1 MGDFGN
7 QRIQL
12 VVKDTKGQAAEAQ
25 AKATEATQEGASLI
39 LGPLFA
45 ANVSAASGIA
55 QPARVPIIAF
65 STDTSV
71 AKRGVYL
78 FSFTPQSD
86 TRRIIEYAGSQGRR
100 SVLAFLPSNAEGTLR
115 ESVLRQTAGRN
126 GMQVNVVKYAVTRE
140 GVELAVQQ
148 AVTTVQTSDT
158 IYIPDGGAI
167 PATVLTSLQRS
178 GVSLAGKQ
186 ILGSG
191 KWESVRKNNN
201 ALEGALYPG
210 RDTSRFTQFAT
221 RYQTKF
227 GSAAGVNAALAYD
240 AITLAVEL
248 VRLDPTNSFSTRNI
262 ESSRGF
268 RGTNGLF
275 RIQSSGV
282 TQRGLAIYKVQG
294 GQGVLAEPAISSFGR
309 NS

>member
-1 MGDFGN
+1 M
-7 QRIQL
+7 R
-12 VVKDTKGQAAEAQ
+12 
-25 AKATEATQEGASLI
+25 EG
-39 LGPLFA
+39 
-45 ANVSAASGIA
+45 
-55 QPARVPIIAF
+55 
-65 STDTSV
+65 
-71 AKRGVYL
+71 
-78 FSFTPQSD
+78 
-86 TRRIIEYAGSQGRR
+86 
-100 SVLAFLPSNAEGTLR
+100 
-115 ESVLRQTAGRN
+115 VLRRTAGRN

-148 AVTTVQTSDT
+148 SIEAAQANDT

-167 PATVLTSLQRS
+167 PAAVLTSLQRS
-178 GVSLAGKQ
+178 GVQLAGKQ

-191 KWESVRKNNN
+191 KWESVRKNNS

-210 RDTSRFTQFAT
+210 RDTSRFTQFST

-227 GSAAGVNAALAYD
+227 GASAGVNAALAYD
-240 AITLAVEL
+240 AVTFAVEL
-248 VRLDPTNSFSTRNI
+248 VRLDATNSFSTRNI

-275 RIQSSGV
+275 RVQSNGI
-282 TQRGLAIYKVQG
+282 TQRGLAIYKVQN